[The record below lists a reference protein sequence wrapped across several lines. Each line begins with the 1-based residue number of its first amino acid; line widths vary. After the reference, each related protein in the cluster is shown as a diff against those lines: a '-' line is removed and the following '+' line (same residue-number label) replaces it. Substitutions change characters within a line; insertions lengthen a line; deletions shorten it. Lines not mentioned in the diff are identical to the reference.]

1 MKRCIV
7 IPVHPPKANWLMACL
22 TSMRNHLVIA
32 SCPFRIVLA
41 TSNYP
46 DYRFF
51 NRLLELLP
59 CSELIELVCIE
70 EYIVDTLGFHRFAE
84 RYRRN
89 EARVIVNAKKFMA
102 LHWAMRNG
110 YDWIASVDSDMC
122 AIRDVSSLFTTLIR
136 NYESALYFGHSSHDD
151 DRFVEIN
158 AGCRGLFGNADQD
171 ALRQL
176 TKKDRV
182 YAWFFDIPTY
192 KGSDLRSFFDD
203 MTAGHDS
210 LEDWLC
216 RLDYFSFE
224 HLVFLFW
231 RCLRQ
236 GAVLIDYHEIGLF
249 NIPEYL
255 NFPELMRIKSRYDYV
270 PAWVQF
276 REMLAEPDLARALP
290 EVSLLFHYDRM

>member
-1 MKRCIV
+1 MKQCII
-7 IPVHPPKANWLMACL
+7 IPVHPPKSNWLMACL
-22 TSMRNHLVIA
+22 SSISNRLAVT

-51 NRLLELLP
+51 NRLLGLLP
-59 CSELIELVCIE
+59 CSESIELMCVE
-70 EYIVDTLGFHRFAE
+70 EYIVDSLGFHDFAD

-102 LHWAMRNG
+102 MHWAMRNG

-122 AIRDVSSLFTTLIR
+122 AIRDISCLFDTLIR
-136 NYESALYFGHSSHDD
+136 NYDSAQYFGHSNHGDS
-151 DRFVEIN
+151 RLVEIN

-176 TKKDRV
+176 TKNDHI
-182 YAWFFDIPTY
+182 YAWFFDIPMY
-192 KGSDLRSFFDD
+192 KGSDLKAFFDD
-203 MTAGHDS
+203 MASGHDS
-210 LEDWLC
+210 LQDWLC

-231 RCLRQ
+231 RCIRQ
-236 GAVLIDYHEIGLF
+236 QSTLIDYHELGLS

-255 NFPELMRIKSRYDYV
+255 NFHELMRIKARYGYV

-276 REMLAEPDLARALP
+276 REMLSQPDLMLAFP